1 MFTKRD
7 SSSHLVGDV
16 MSAWNAFR
24 YTGPIKVA
32 RAHGCR
38 VWAEDGREMLDWI
51 MGWGSLLLGHTPSF
65 ANVAMREAEESG
77 FGFQYET
84 SDNER
89 LAARLAS
96 LIPGAERTRF
106 ANSGTEATLHALR
119 VARFVTG
126 RRKILK
132 FEGHF
137 HGLNDY
143 LLFGV
148 DGGTRLGESMDG
160 GTIEPVSGSR
170 GLPED
175 ALKDLIV
182 VVPFNDVSAVERAF
196 ELNRGELAAV
206 IAEPVSLNIGCVYP
220 QPGFLEFLREK
231 CDAEGS
237 LLIFDE
243 ILTNFRLGP
252 SGAQGAFG
260 VTPDLTCLGKAL
272 GCGFPVAALC
282 GLSSHMDVLSP
293 VGGVEMAGT
302 NTGRR
307 LSILGALHAIE
318 AMVAQEAWRQVQVLQ
333 DIFVDG
339 AREIFARHGVP
350 AHVQGAGGR
359 IGVHIGLDRQPENF
373 RDIARAWNRD
383 YHVKC
388 YMACVDADLFGF
400 LLPLGPCPEPVTL
413 STAHTAADIHETLN
427 RLESILKA
435 LPYAR

>member
-1 MFTKRD
+1 
-7 SSSHLVGDV
+7 
-16 MSAWNAFR
+16 
-24 YTGPIKVA
+24 
-32 RAHGCR
+32 
-38 VWAEDGREMLDWI
+38 
-51 MGWGSLLLGHTPSF
+51 
-65 ANVAMREAEESG
+65 MREAEECG

-89 LAARLAS
+89 LAARLAT
-96 LIPGAERTRF
+96 LIPSAERTRF

-119 VARFVTG
+119 VSRFVTG
-126 RRKILK
+126 RKKIIK

-148 DGGTRLGESMDG
+148 DGSPRLGETMAG
-160 GTIEPVSGSR
+160 GTIEPVAGSR
-170 GLPED
+170 GLPRDE
-175 ALKDLIV
+175 LKSLLV

-196 ELNRGELAAV
+196 ALNRGEIAAV

-220 QPGFLEFLREK
+220 RAGFLKFLREK

-252 SGAQGAFG
+252 SGAQGLFG

-282 GLSSHMDVLSP
+282 GLASHMDVLSP

-307 LSILGALHAIE
+307 LSILGASHAIE
-318 AMVAQEAWRQVQVLQ
+318 AMVSQKVWRSVQVLQ
-333 DIFVDG
+333 DLFVDG

-350 AHVQGAGGR
+350 AYIQGAGGR
-359 IGVHIGLDRQPENF
+359 IGVHIGLERQPHTF
-373 RDIARAWNRD
+373 RDVAERWNRD

-388 YMACVDADLFGF
+388 YLACAKADLFGF

-413 STAHTAADIHETLN
+413 SAAHTAADVHDTLD
-427 RLESILKA
+427 RLESALKT
-435 LPYAR
+435 LPHYH

>member
-1 MFTKRD
+1 
-7 SSSHLVGDV
+7 

-24 YTGPIKVA
+24 CSGPVKVSHA
-32 RAHGCR
+32 RGSR
-38 VWAEDGREMLDWI
+38 VWTEDGREMLDWI
-51 MGWGSLLLGHTPSF
+51 MGWGSLLLGHTPPF
-65 ANVAMREAEESG
+65 ARAAMQEANEDG

-89 LAARLAS
+89 LAARLAT
-96 LIPGAERTRF
+96 LIPSAERTRF

-137 HGLNDY
+137 HGVNDY

-148 DGGTRLGESMDG
+148 DGGTRLGETMAG
-160 GTIEPVSGSR
+160 GTIEPVAGSR

-175 ALKDLIV
+175 ALRNLVV
-182 VVPFNDVSAVERAF
+182 VVPFNDASAVECAF
-196 ELNRGELAAV
+196 AQNRGEIAAV
-206 IAEPVSLNIGCVYP
+206 IVEPVSLNIGCVYP
-220 QPGFLEFLREK
+220 RPGFLKLLREK

-260 VTPDLTCLGKAL
+260 VVPDLTCLGKAL

-318 AMVAQEAWRQVQVLQ
+318 AMVAQEAWRSVQVLQ

-350 AHVQGAGGR
+350 VYVQGAGGR
-359 IGVHIGLDRQPENF
+359 IGVHIGLDRQPQNF
-373 RDIARAWNRD
+373 RDVTAKWNRD

-388 YMACVDADLFGF
+388 YMACVHADLFGF

-413 STAHTAADIHETLN
+413 SAAHTAADIQETLN
-427 RLESILKA
+427 RLESVLKT
-435 LPYAR
+435 LPRYH